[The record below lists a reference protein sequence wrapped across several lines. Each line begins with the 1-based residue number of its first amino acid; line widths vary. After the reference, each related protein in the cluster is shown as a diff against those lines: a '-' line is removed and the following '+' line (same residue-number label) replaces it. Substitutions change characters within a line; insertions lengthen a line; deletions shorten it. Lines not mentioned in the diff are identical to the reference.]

1 MIGAARSEATLLSPS
16 SWRLPARRARA
27 PRALIRHI
35 AFRDCL
41 LRPIRDV
48 HAQCGDAFL
57 QRPPA
62 DPQHL
67 GGQFAIAAHVFQG
80 EFDVSLFEFPEW
92 LARPKHYWTLIARRL
107 PGIRA
112 GAYTERRGSQVRQP
126 RVYGPGLTPNAGE
139 VRSVSRIKPAP
150 AMMLARSR
158 ILRSSRTFPG
168 QSYR

>member
-16 SWRLPARRARA
+16 SWRLPARRARVA
-27 PRALIRHI
+27 RALIRHI
-35 AFRDCL
+35 TFRDCL

-80 EFDVSLFEFPEW
+80 EFDLSLFEFPEW

-107 PGIRA
+107 PGMPGIRA

-126 RVYGPGLTPNAGE
+126 DQTRACDDAG
-139 VRSVSRIKPAP
+139 SLQNIA
-150 AMMLARSR
+150 
-158 ILRSSRTFPG
+158 
-168 QSYR
+168 